1 MAVDVLFWVTS
12 IAPASY
18 NRGPN
23 DGTQGTKRMTS
34 RHISLFATALLLAST
49 LAHAADSPRVKTDK
63 GELEGKFSDDGQV
76 RAFLGVPYAAP
87 PVGPLRWRPPQPPA
101 AWKAVRT
108 AQSYGSHCVQVNQ
121 FSDMNF
127 HDPGSSEDCLT
138 LNVWSP
144 ASAAAGA
151 KLPVMVWIYG
161 GGFYAGSTSE
171 RRQDGEAFARKGVIL
186 VSMNYRL
193 NIFGFFAHP
202 ALAAESPQH
211 AAGNYGLMDQAA
223 ALQWVKRNI
232 AAFGGDPGNITL
244 FGESAGSFSVSA
256 QMASPM
262 AKDTLAHAIGESGG
276 AFSRGGL
283 PFPALDV
290 AEGHSEA
297 FARDVLG
304 KTSLADLRAMP
315 AADLVKAAE
324 AQKPPNVTRFG
335 PDVDG
340 LFLPQ
345 SVPAIFAAGKQAH
358 IPLLAG
364 WNRDEGGPPRD
375 SVTLATYDQT
385 AQTTWGPNAADFLKV
400 YPATT
405 DEEARR
411 ASADAAADFF
421 IAASTF
427 EWIDA
432 QVKTG
437 GAPVYRFHFEHAS
450 PGDTYHPATSG
461 AFHSS
466 EIEYVFGNLSV
477 RPAAPWKAED
487 YKLSEL
493 MQSYWINFAR
503 TGNPN
508 GPGLPEWPA
517 YNQADSWPVMHLD
530 INSVATPDTTRERY
544 LFLRSATPVPP
555 TGTR

>member
-1 MAVDVLFWVTS
+1 MKLSPLCSFLLIAAMAAF
-12 IAPASY
+12 AS
-18 NRGPN
+18 PS
-23 DGTQGTKRMTS
+23 Q
-34 RHISLFATALLLAST
+34 
-49 LAHAADSPRVKTDK
+49 AADPMRVKTDK
-63 GELEGKFSDDGQV
+63 GELQGKFSDDSQV
-76 RAFLGVPYAAP
+76 RIFLGVPYAAP
-87 PVGPLRWRPPQPPA
+87 PVGPLRWRPPQPA
-101 AWKAVRT
+101 GKWKGVRS
-108 AQSYGSHCVQVNQ
+108 AQSYGSRCMQANA
-121 FSDMNF
+121 FADMVF
-127 HDPGSSEDCLT
+127 HDPGQNEDCLT
-138 LNVWSP
+138 LNIWAPNS
-144 ASAAAGA
+144 ASEGA

-171 RRQDGEAFARKGVIL
+171 HRQDGDTFARRGVIL

-232 AAFGGDPGNITL
+232 SKFGGDASNITV

-262 AKDTLAHAIGESGG
+262 AKDTLAHAIGESGA
-276 AFSRGGL
+276 AFSRGTL
-283 PFPALDV
+283 PFPTLAQ
-290 AEGHSEA
+290 AEARDEA

-304 KTSLADLRAMP
+304 KTSLADLRAIP
-315 AADLVKAAE
+315 ATDLVKAIE
-324 AQKPPNVTRFG
+324 TQKAPGVRFN

-340 LFLPQ
+340 EFLPQ
-345 SVPAIFAAGKQAH
+345 SVPLIFAAGKQAH
-358 IPLLAG
+358 VPLLAG
-364 WNRDEGGPPRD
+364 WNRDEGGPPRET
-375 SVTLATYDQT
+375 VTLDTYRQT
-385 AQTTWGPNAADFLKV
+385 AQSMWGPQASDFLKD

-411 ASADAAADFF
+411 AAADMAADLF
-421 IAASTF
+421 IAASTW

-437 GAPVYRFHFEHAS
+437 GAPVYRYRFDHPS
-450 PGDTYHPATSG
+450 PGDRYHPATAG

-466 EIEYVFGNLSV
+466 EIEYVFGNLFF
-477 RPAAPWKAED
+477 RPAAPWKDED

-493 MQSYWINFAR
+493 VQSYWINFAR

-508 GPGLPEWPA
+508 GAGVPEWPA
-517 YNQADSWPVMHLD
+517 YNAADNWPVMHLD
-530 INSVATPDTTRERY
+530 ATPEVRPDTTRDRY
-544 LFLRSATPVPP
+544 LFLRTATPTALPK
-555 TGTR
+555 

>member
-1 MAVDVLFWVTS
+1 MKFKHL
-12 IAPASY
+12 
-18 NRGPN
+18 GPLAFL
-23 DGTQGTKRMTS
+23 TLTC
-34 RHISLFATALLLAST
+34 SLH
-49 LAHAADSPRVKTDK
+49 AHAADPLRVKTEK
-63 GELEGKFSDDGQV
+63 GELAGKSSDDGKV
-76 RAFLGVPYAAP
+76 RAFLGIPYAAP
-87 PVGPLRWRPPQPPA
+87 PVGPLRWKPPLPA
-101 AWKAVRT
+101 ETWKGVRD
-108 AQSYGSHCVQVNQ
+108 AQSYGFRCMQANAFQ
-121 FSDMNF
+121 DMVF
-127 HDPGSSEDCLT
+127 HDPGQSEDCLT
-138 LNVWSP
+138 LNVWAP
-144 ASAAAGA
+144 KDVANGA
-151 KLPVMVWIYG
+151 RLPVLVWIYG

-171 RRQDGEAFARKGVIL
+171 HRQDGESFAHKGVIL

-223 ALQWVKRNI
+223 ALQWVKHNI
-232 AAFGGDPGNITL
+232 AAFGGDPSNITL

-262 AKDTLAHAIGESGG
+262 AKDTLAHAIGESGA
-276 AFSRGGL
+276 AFSRTGL
-283 PFPALDV
+283 NFPAASV
-290 AEGHSEA
+290 AEQRGEA

-315 AADLVKAAE
+315 AEDVIKALE
-324 AQKPPNVTRFG
+324 AQKPPSVVRFG

-345 SVPAIFAAGKQAH
+345 PVPDIYAAGQQAH

-375 SVTLATYDQT
+375 TVTLETYRQS
-385 AQTTWGPNAADFLKV
+385 ARTTYGPNASAFMEA

-411 ASADAAADFF
+411 TMADYARDQF
-421 IAASTF
+421 IAASTW
-427 EWIDA
+427 EWIEA

-437 GAPVYRFHFEHAS
+437 GAPVYRFRFDRPS
-450 PGDTYHPATSG
+450 PGDRYHPATSG

-466 EIEYVFGNLSV
+466 EIEYVFGNLLV
-477 RPAAPWKAED
+477 RPDAPFTPD
-487 YKLSEL
+487 DDKLSET
-493 MQSYWINFAR
+493 MQNYWVNFAR

-508 GPGLPEWPA
+508 GPGLPPWPA
-517 YNQADSWPVMHLD
+517 YDQADGWQVMHLD
-530 INSVATPDTTRERY
+530 VTPAAEPDTQRDRYQFLHSNAPIVPATPR
-544 LFLRSATPVPP
+544 
-555 TGTR
+555 

>member
-1 MAVDVLFWVTS
+1 MRVWHRVAAGTIGAALFFGSAAWG
-12 IAPASY
+12 A
-18 NRGPN
+18 
-23 DGTQGTKRMTS
+23 D
-34 RHISLFATALLLAST
+34 AL
-49 LAHAADSPRVKTDK
+49 RVKTDK
-63 GELEGKFSDDGQV
+63 GEIAGKLSDDGQV
-76 RAFLGVPYAAP
+76 RVFLGIPYAAP
-87 PVGPLRWRPPQPPA
+87 PVGPLRWRPPQPAA
-101 AWKAVRT
+101 AWTEVRG
-108 AQSYGSHCVQVNQ
+108 AQSYGSHCIQANQ
-121 FSDMNF
+121 FADMTF
-127 HDPGSSEDCLT
+127 HDPGASEDCLT

-144 ASAAAGA
+144 REVTAGA

-193 NIFGFFAHP
+193 NIFGFFANT
-202 ALAAESPQH
+202 ALAAESAQH

-232 AAFGGDPGNITL
+232 GQFGGDTSNITL

-290 AEGHSEA
+290 AKAKGDA

-304 KTSLADLRAMP
+304 KTTLEELRAIP
-315 AADLVKAAE
+315 ATELVKALE
-324 AQKPPNVTRFG
+324 GQKAPGVRFG

-340 LFLPQ
+340 VFLPEP
-345 SVPAIFAAGKQAH
+345 VPTIFAEGKQAH

-375 SVTLATYDQT
+375 SVTLESYKQT
-385 AQTTWGPNAADFLKV
+385 AQTMWGPKAEEFMKA

-405 DEEARR
+405 DDEARR
-411 ASADAAADFF
+411 TMADLARDQF
-421 IAASTF
+421 IAASTW
-427 EWIDA
+427 EWIEA

-437 GAPVYRFHFEHAS
+437 GAPVYRFRFDHPS
-450 PGDTYHPATSG
+450 PGDRYHPASAG

-477 RPAAPWKAED
+477 RPAAPWKEED
-487 YKLSEL
+487 YKLSETA
-493 MQSYWINFAR
+493 QNYWINFAK

-508 GPGLPEWPA
+508 GPGLPQWPSYDEA
-517 YNQADSWPVMHLD
+517 HAWEVMHLD
-530 INSVATPDTTRERY
+530 TTPTAAPDDLRSRYVFLRTATPQAAARTTGR
-544 LFLRSATPVPP
+544 
-555 TGTR
+555 